1 MKRAKEKKDAD
12 HDPVKQKI
20 KWLESYVKSIKTD
33 VMKEVQ
39 NTRDYFQNQVD
50 NIIDQMTG
58 QETLLKT

>member
-1 MKRAKEKKDAD
+1 MKKAKEKKDAD
-12 HDPVKQKI
+12 NDPVKQKI